1 MSTTDP
7 VRLHLRPKRHLGRL
21 RHRPRRDDLAGA
33 DDDKVRA
40 PEVEV
45 EVFRVVRLSDVK
57 ALPAPRV
64 EKSSASSPQSP
75 AAGVIYG
82 IGPQGGS

>member
-45 EVFRVVRLSDVK
+45 EVFRVVKLSDIK
-57 ALPAPRV
+57 AMPAPRV
-64 EKSSASSPQSP
+64 EKSAAAEVEAP
-75 AAGVIYG
+75 AIGVI
-82 IGPQGGS
+82 